1 MRCPKCNSKQI
12 YLVPNSQN
20 YICFDCRNVF
30 DEEQS
35 TPQTDSA
42 NKQNLKKYDI
52 FISYRRDCSINE
64 ARSLFNRLN
73 RKYQDKVLRD
83 QDTFEFKNWIEQ
95 IVYGVENCKVFIS
108 IIEAG
113 TFPYKYVDKE
123 TGNIIREKSFNKDD
137 KEIVALYKSFSE
149 MPIVDLVK
157 DLTERVNRNEEIDFV
172 RIEIGRAIQRCKEGK
187 IMFVPI
193 QHRELDYNKLPADV
207 QFRTNNAVFY
217 NGTEFFNIIDEDDR
231 DYKLKD
237 IGEYLFL
244 SRYSKRGKDICAEEL
259 YNDPQRTKSQYGF
272 IEDFYCH
279 RENVDGRLEDYINR
293 ESATPK
299 SAFLFLA
306 GMPGSGK
313 TRAVYQLCKTGPL
326 QNKDVIILR
335 KDNIVEIADFV
346 IKSEP
351 TDSLYFLCDQIVDVF
366 KLLKDDIQEKLVNK
380 ITESNGKYHLIATN
394 TVTRLN
400 DYLKKEIN
408 GDKLWDI
415 HSYEKLTIAPELDE
429 EFIDKLILNPNF
441 KQSGKAKTVADLIPG
456 LNKYS
461 KKIYEDSFNQV
472 NNEFK
477 EAWLKAL
484 QLVTIFRKE
493 NNPLFLAILVLEQI
507 IPNLDKKGLKE
518 TLLKSIHQMISSN
531 FFDLYYE
538 SDGGNIESI
547 KPNDIDRN
555 FISLNDPDKIDYDG
569 EEIEGG
575 GVLDH
580 KYQDSQRTC
589 TFEIKELVWH
599 YLEEQEK
606 NLLYDFTTVDDVK
619 EAIECWY
626 KAFPKNEISSLTRI
640 LPRIP
645 DPTPDIQLVVN
656 NFTKKKLE
664 DLIPDKSKELTQDEI
679 QLYGLL
685 LGRSQCEDEVQYVF
699 DKIQNTPNYL
709 IRGNIVGE
717 WYRYAKNKY
726 INRIEYKKYVEE
738 TIRQKVSFLTIDID
752 GSWKLNLP
760 NGVYFVPNDLYNIR
774 QEYEALV
781 SLKKF
786 RPTFEKLL
794 SYVNMCFDQ
803 TRINE
808 GEDILDGSTLTNRDL
823 SSILYLCNL
832 LALSSKA
839 ERHKLEELYKL
850 LTKFRLFHENKVCLS
865 HQLYYHL
872 AKQTGG
878 NIVKCK
884 SVTDVFFRNQTTT
897 YSEDPNNWTLQN
909 ETDDLK
915 KIFAL
920 FLLQAIG
927 RCATFENSIKLYEL
941 YICAFGDQEVE
952 RFKVLTKVFH
962 NCAQWEYHNMIT
974 FWKDLKTNT
983 EIDSNSQKILANVIM
998 EKAPSYEIALEYM
1011 KELDERQIDSYS
1023 LFHILNHLNK
1033 LAKKHP
1039 DDELFKK
1046 ALEVIEDKRLSRFKS
1061 EGQILN
1067 RLYQIAN
1074 NEEQEKIVDEI
1085 AGETA
1090 TNRVFV
1096 SIKMGKAYRTLED
1109 VYKLYLEF
1117 HKNQEQ
1123 IYSDVFSS
1131 MVLRLVKEEEKEN
1144 ANEKIRAEL
1153 EKECN
1158 KKFHLKDSHY
1168 LMALIRLGKIA
1179 IFNDENGFS
1188 NEFLAN
1194 VDKLDTTDSWRKLIQ
1209 EYRHRNSGKMARQKR
1224 LCAKYIEEFIAR
1236 KYPYEM
1242 YPDYVIKNWLIEF
1255 QLDID
1260 NYQADVEA
1268 IWEEAF
1274 KKEQEKK
1281 YEDAI
1286 QLYLQ
1291 IQSVR
1296 KYVATR
1302 LGQCYR
1308 QLGKIED
1315 AVQWTLQGLDEGCFF
1330 APYNLYM
1337 IYKYDKYQGFYDIDK
1352 AIDYLIIAK
1361 ERGNKKAK
1369 EELEKWYK
1377 RFTPLKEHITKS
1389 PIIQLTRHSFSVST
1403 ILKIGKAR
1411 SISKDEWY
1419 KMGAC
1424 YYKNEHYMLCV
1435 ECYHLAADLGH
1446 TKAANYLWKWYQDGT
1461 YVVKNQL
1468 MVRRYLM
1475 IAAQFKE
1482 NKTAA
1487 KELKNFQNAEN
1498 LFQQGM
1504 IFYKAA
1510 LSYNNP
1516 YLRTHQDKK
1525 FKNAIEKFS
1534 EASSKGLAEAS
1545 HYLGYC
1551 HFKGLGTE
1559 QNMDK
1564 AIEYYKKSAE
1574 LGYDSSQFSLGQ
1586 IYETQNM
1593 DEAIK
1598 WYQLAAE
1605 QGHEK
1610 AQQRL
1615 EQLNGENKCY

>member
-1 MRCPKCNSKQI
+1 
-12 YLVPNSQN
+12 
-20 YICFDCRNVF
+20 
-30 DEEQS
+30 
-35 TPQTDSA
+35 
-42 NKQNLKKYDI
+42 
-52 FISYRRDCSINE
+52 
-64 ARSLFNRLN
+64 
-73 RKYQDKVLRD
+73 
-83 QDTFEFKNWIEQ
+83 
-95 IVYGVENCKVFIS
+95 
-108 IIEAG
+108 
-113 TFPYKYVDKE
+113 
-123 TGNIIREKSFNKDD
+123 
-137 KEIVALYKSFSE
+137 
-149 MPIVDLVK
+149 
-157 DLTERVNRNEEIDFV
+157 
-172 RIEIGRAIQRCKEGK
+172 
-187 IMFVPI
+187 
-193 QHRELDYNKLPADV
+193 
-207 QFRTNNAVFY
+207 
-217 NGTEFFNIIDEDDR
+217 
-231 DYKLKD
+231 
-237 IGEYLFL
+237 
-244 SRYSKRGKDICAEEL
+244 
-259 YNDPQRTKSQYGF
+259 
-272 IEDFYCH
+272 
-279 RENVDGRLEDYINR
+279 
-293 ESATPK
+293 
-299 SAFLFLA
+299 
-306 GMPGSGK
+306 
-313 TRAVYQLCKTGPL
+313 
-326 QNKDVIILR
+326 
-335 KDNIVEIADFV
+335 
-346 IKSEP
+346 
-351 TDSLYFLCDQIVDVF
+351 
-366 KLLKDDIQEKLVNK
+366 
-380 ITESNGKYHLIATN
+380 
-394 TVTRLN
+394 
-400 DYLKKEIN
+400 
-408 GDKLWDI
+408 
-415 HSYEKLTIAPELDE
+415 
-429 EFIDKLILNPNF
+429 
-441 KQSGKAKTVADLIPG
+441 
-456 LNKYS
+456 
-461 KKIYEDSFNQV
+461 
-472 NNEFK
+472 
-477 EAWLKAL
+477 
-484 QLVTIFRKE
+484 
-493 NNPLFLAILVLEQI
+493 
-507 IPNLDKKGLKE
+507 
-518 TLLKSIHQMISSN
+518 
-531 FFDLYYE
+531 
-538 SDGGNIESI
+538 
-547 KPNDIDRN
+547 
-555 FISLNDPDKIDYDG
+555 
-569 EEIEGG
+569 
-575 GVLDH
+575 
-580 KYQDSQRTC
+580 
-589 TFEIKELVWH
+589 
-599 YLEEQEK
+599 
-606 NLLYDFTTVDDVK
+606 
-619 EAIECWY
+619 
-626 KAFPKNEISSLTRI
+626 
-640 LPRIP
+640 
-645 DPTPDIQLVVN
+645 
-656 NFTKKKLE
+656 
-664 DLIPDKSKELTQDEI
+664 
-679 QLYGLL
+679 
-685 LGRSQCEDEVQYVF
+685 
-699 DKIQNTPNYL
+699 
-709 IRGNIVGE
+709 
-717 WYRYAKNKY
+717 
-726 INRIEYKKYVEE
+726 
-738 TIRQKVSFLTIDID
+738 
-752 GSWKLNLP
+752 
-760 NGVYFVPNDLYNIR
+760 
-774 QEYEALV
+774 
-781 SLKKF
+781 
-786 RPTFEKLL
+786 
-794 SYVNMCFDQ
+794 
-803 TRINE
+803 
-808 GEDILDGSTLTNRDL
+808 
-823 SSILYLCNL
+823 
-832 LALSSKA
+832 
-839 ERHKLEELYKL
+839 
-850 LTKFRLFHENKVCLS
+850 
-865 HQLYYHL
+865 
-872 AKQTGG
+872 
-878 NIVKCK
+878 VKCK

-909 ETDDLK
+909 ETDELK

-998 EKAPSYEIALEYM
+998 EKVPSYEIALEYM

-1131 MVLRLVKEEEKEN
+1131 MVLRLVKEEKEN

-1209 EYRHRNSGKMARQKR
+1209 EYRRRNSGKIARQKM
-1224 LCAKYIEEFIAR
+1224 LCAKYIEKFIAR

-1281 YEDAI
+1281 FEDAI

-1308 QLGKIED
+1308 QLGQIED

-1337 IYKYDKYQGFYDIDK
+1337 IYKYDKYQRFYDIDK